1 MHSRDLRKIF
11 GAALRAADPERAVG
25 SALERSGGS
34 LRAGSA
40 VYDLG
45 AYDRVI
51 VVGAGKATARMARAA
66 EAALGDLL
74 SGGVIVVKYGH
85 TVPLGRVEQVEASH
99 PLPDEAGVR
108 GTSRIMDL
116 LRDADHRTLVL
127 CLLSGGGS
135 ALLVAPAEGIRLAD
149 KQQVTDL
156 LLRAGATINELNAVR
171 KHLSQV
177 KGGRLARLAAPATI
191 AALALSDV
199 IGDRLDVIASGP
211 TVADPSTYGEALA
224 VLDRY
229 GLREQVPAAARGLL
243 ERGASGLVA
252 ETPKDG
258 DDCFRNA
265 RTDVVGSLALAL
277 EEARNEA
284 ERLGY
289 EAGVLTSALEGEARA
304 AARFLAAQAR
314 EARATVGA
322 KPRCLISGGET
333 TVRVTGDGRGGRNQE
348 LALAFALEIEGLE
361 GVTLL
366 SAGTDGTD
374 GPTDAAGAI
383 VDGDTARRARQA
395 RIDPAWHL
403 DYNDSYTFFVR
414 LDAATGGTS
423 HLRTGPTGT
432 NVMDVQIML
441 ISGNDRSGERL

>member
-333 TVRVTGDGRGGRNQE
+333 TVRVTGHGRGGRNQE